1 MRLRVPP
8 GRAGR
13 QWLRHRVDVAQHAAD
28 LLDHKR
34 RELEGALRRLRTL
47 VARIRSEWDGALAEV
62 ASWLDRIDAT
72 GGPRSIRLA
81 VELQRQDAVAS
92 VRWRSVMGVT
102 YPTEV
107 HSTLPEPAEL
117 AGLEGAAALAFA
129 REAYRAATEIG
140 VRMAAAEAAHNRI
153 AAELGRTV
161 RRLRALELQ
170 AVPAHTQA
178 LAALELRL
186 EEDEREDL
194 LRTRW
199 ATDVGVIVIQGGGTR

>member
-13 QWLRHRVDVAQHAAD
+13 QWLHHRVEVAQHAAD
-28 LLDHKR
+28 LLDHKQ
-34 RELEGALRRLRTL
+34 RELEGELRRLRTL
-47 VARIRSEWDGALAEV
+47 VTSIRSEWEAVLAEA

-81 VELQRQDAVAS
+81 IGLQRQDAKAS
-92 VRWRSVMGVT
+92 VRWRSVMGVV

-107 HSTLPEPAEL
+107 HSTLPESPAL
-117 AGLEGAAALAFA
+117 AGLEGAVALTFA
-129 REAYRAATEIG
+129 REAYRTATEVG
-140 VRMAAAEAAHNRI
+140 VRMAAAEAAQNRI
-153 AAELGRTV
+153 AVELGRNV

-170 AVPAHTQA
+170 AVPAYEQA

-194 LRTRW
+194 LRARW
-199 ATDVGVIVIQGGGTR
+199 ATKVGAIATQGGGS